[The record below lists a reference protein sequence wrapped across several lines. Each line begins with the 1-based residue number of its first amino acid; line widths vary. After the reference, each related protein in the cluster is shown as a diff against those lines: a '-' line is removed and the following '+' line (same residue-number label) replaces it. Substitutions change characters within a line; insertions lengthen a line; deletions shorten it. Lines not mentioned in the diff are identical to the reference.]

1 MASKLH
7 SFGGVEFEVHTTFER
22 TGFYSSCR
30 CPLCQFKVA
39 CSSVND
45 STEKTIEV
53 TVQKLTTHLLKDHA
67 GQIQQ

>member
-1 MASKLH
+1 MAAKLH

-39 CSSVND
+39 SPSVND
-45 STEKTIEV
+45 SAEQTVEV
-53 TVQKLTTHLLKDHA
+53 TVNHLKAHLLKEHA